1 MESIT
6 IEDVCKKDFEVFC
19 DLWNYDK
26 TTDEFGFYANSL
38 TQRCFDSFSAGW
50 QASRK
55 ALVVELPVAFP
66 VCDDKDSAEVA
77 YVLDILEKLALAG
90 VSYK

>member
-1 MESIT
+1 MNQREAFEKWASNPPMEFCLARHDDT
-6 IEDVCKKDFEVFC
+6 AAWPGNYKDYHVEC
-19 DLWNYDK
+19 AWQ
-26 TTDEFGFYANSL
+26 A
-38 TQRCFDSFSAGW
+38 W

-66 VCDDKDSAEVA
+66 VCDDKDSAEVYFA
-77 YVLDILEKLALAG
+77 DDIHKALDAAG

>member
-1 MESIT
+1 MESVT

-26 TTDEFGFYANSL
+26 TKDEFGFYANSL

-50 QASRK
+50 RESRK
-55 ALVVELPVAFP
+55 ALVVELPDFFVSGIDAA
-66 VCDDKDSAEVA
+66 VYRDDVIEALDAAGVA
-77 YVLDILEKLALAG
+77 YK
-90 VSYK
+90 